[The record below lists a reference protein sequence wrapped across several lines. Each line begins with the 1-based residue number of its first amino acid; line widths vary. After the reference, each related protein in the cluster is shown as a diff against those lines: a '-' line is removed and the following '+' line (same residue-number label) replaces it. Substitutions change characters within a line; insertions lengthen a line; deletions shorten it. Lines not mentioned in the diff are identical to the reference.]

1 MSENME
7 REWLQ
12 SIHDVCI
19 DYDGYRDV
27 KGLKRLI
34 DDIKQMTKDA
44 LEGKEPY
51 LKLEGDAG
59 NE

>member
-1 MSENME
+1 VN
-7 REWLQ
+7 
-12 SIHDVCI
+12 I